1 MNRRAFAKLSA
12 AALGLPALAAARRLP
27 LPQSP
32 APAAAAAPEAGAMA
46 SALLTPDEMARYR
59 QSLPD
64 RQRTIAHLGAVA
76 IPYSVEPDFI
86 FRAAVPKLPA
96 LRRPRRGGR

>member
-12 AALGLPALAAARRLP
+12 AALGLPALAAAKRLP
-27 LPQSP
+27 LPQSA
-32 APAAAAAPEAGAMA
+32 APAAAPEGAAMA

-59 QSLPD
+59 KSLPD
-64 RQRTIAHLGAVA
+64 RQRTVARLGAVS

-86 FRAAVPKLPA
+86 FRAAVPKIPA
-96 LRRPRRGGR
+96 LRRPRRGGRS